1 MQGMLKPGALALALL
16 IPFSSTLK
24 EITHQ
29 AGEAT
34 MATTGQDSRTGQ
46 TGSSGTTTPTS
57 GISPATTNAAMT
69 GGTPGVSTTPGST
82 TGTPGT
88 PKTGAG
94 VSSNPTTPYDADIS
108 SGMSSGDMARAAST
122 TDTKYTGRSERDS
135 GLGHDARTGEMK
147 EEIRHTG
154 ETLKHEARRTAQAL
168 KEEAR
173 ETVRQMANRQKESAA
188 GELGSL
194 AHALRRAADDLE
206 GQSHLPVDR
215 YVRSAADSL
224 ERLSE
229 SLRQRDVNTMIGRLE
244 RYAREQPA
252 VVVGGA
258 LAVGFLL
265 ARVLWN
271 ASSMSTSHE
280 RPEVYH

>member
-1 MQGMLKPGALALALL
+1 MASALL
-16 IPFSSTLK
+16 ISFFSTLK

-29 AGEAT
+29 AGEAI
-34 MATTGQDSRTGQ
+34 MATTGQGPRTGQ

-69 GGTPGVSTTPGST
+69 GGTPGVSTTPGATTSKPGTST
-82 TGTPGT
+82 TS
-88 PKTGAG
+88 KTGAG
-94 VSSNPTTPYDADIS
+94 VSSNPTTPYDADLS
-108 SGMSSGDMARAAST
+108 SGISSGDMARAAST
-122 TDTKYTGRSERDS
+122 ADSRYSGRTERE
-135 GLGHDARTGEMK
+135 GGMGHEAQASDLK
-147 EEIRHTG
+147 EEVRHTG
-154 ETLKHEARRTAQAL
+154 ETLKQEARRTAQAL

-173 ETVRQMANRQKESAA
+173 ETVRQMANRQKENAA
-188 GELGSL
+188 GGLGSL
-194 AHALRRAADDLE
+194 AHALRTAADDLE
-206 GQSHLPVDR
+206 GQSQLPVDR

-229 SLRQRDVNTMIGRLE
+229 SLRHRDVNSMIGRLE

-258 LAVGFLL
+258 LAIGFLL
-265 ARVLWN
+265 ARVVWN
-271 ASSMSTSHE
+271 ASSASTSRE